1 MSIYTEFLNVYT
13 QISINTQ
20 SSSIYTEALNIDT
33 QVFRIYVEAL
43 SIYIQISVYIPN
55 FQYI

>member
-20 SSSIYTEALNIDT
+20 SSSIYTEALNIDN